1 MENSKVVS
9 LLERKYTK
17 MYKEF
22 YSKKRINLSLDAVPL
37 NDGTR
42 RLVDNNGIY
51 QVVRLVN

>member
-1 MENSKVVS
+1 MENTKVVS

-37 NDGTR
+37 NDGAR
-42 RLVDNNGIY
+42 RFVDNNGIY